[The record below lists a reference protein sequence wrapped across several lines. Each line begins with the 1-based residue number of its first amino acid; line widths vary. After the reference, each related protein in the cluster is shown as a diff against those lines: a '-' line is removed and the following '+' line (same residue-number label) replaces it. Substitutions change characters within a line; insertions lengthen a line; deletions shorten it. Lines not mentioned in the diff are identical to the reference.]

1 MSDNNEEMFHVISL
15 KPKDVSANSVETA
28 NEFQF

>member
-1 MSDNNEEMFHVISL
+1 MSDNNKEMFHVIFL